1 MFIMVSINSSLSSKF
16 SWPVVKASMD
26 DLFLMSP
33 SLSKTEELLHLA
45 SSALPWPR
53 MSVKAS
59 KFKSLV
65 IFSGKILHDKSLCVT
80 SGVNYQA
87 TPSSIS
93 NPVMFLERTIS
104 DALSDNYQPDSLTL
118 ALTKFN

>member
-1 MFIMVSINSSLSSKF
+1 
-16 SWPVVKASMD
+16 MD

-45 SSALPWPR
+45 SSALPWSR

-59 KFKSLV
+59 KSKSLV

-87 TPSSIS
+87 TPSIS

-104 DALSDNYQPDSLTL
+104 DALSENYQPDSLTL

>member
-1 MFIMVSINSSLSSKF
+1 
-16 SWPVVKASMD
+16 
-26 DLFLMSP
+26 MSP

-118 ALTKFN
+118 ALSKGLGLISNCHNCLAQKLWTFQHRLVFCLT

>member
-1 MFIMVSINSSLSSKF
+1 
-16 SWPVVKASMD
+16 
-26 DLFLMSP
+26 
-33 SLSKTEELLHLA
+33 
-45 SSALPWPR
+45 

-59 KFKSLV
+59 KSKSLV

-87 TPSSIS
+87 TPSIS